1 MVSFVPS
8 QVRGF
13 TRGGLKITEGK
24 GVALTVTYSKVI
36 NPSDKKRCCLYGN
49 IQKGLSIQVTR
60 IVEKRPNSH
69 LRL

>member
-8 QVRGF
+8 EVRGF

-36 NPSDKKRCCLYGN
+36 KPSDKTGVAFT
-49 IQKGLSIQVTR
+49 VTYR
-60 IVEKRPNSH
+60 KVYQSK
-69 LRL
+69 